1 MADMGIRNHLVEPN
15 HDVKILNLQT
25 MIQEKR
31 SRIVRLIQ
39 DIEDLELMAIKQ
51 KRAEIKMLELDLAE
65 LNQRLDT
72 ITPTD
77 AEVIDMIK

>member
-15 HDVKILNLQT
+15 HDVNILNLQT